1 MKITSPRGL
10 ADALQQARKQQ
21 NQTQQAI
28 GELAGTKQS
37 TACCF

>member
-10 ADALQQARKQQ
+10 ANALQQARKQQ

-28 GELAGTKQS
+28 GELAGIKQS